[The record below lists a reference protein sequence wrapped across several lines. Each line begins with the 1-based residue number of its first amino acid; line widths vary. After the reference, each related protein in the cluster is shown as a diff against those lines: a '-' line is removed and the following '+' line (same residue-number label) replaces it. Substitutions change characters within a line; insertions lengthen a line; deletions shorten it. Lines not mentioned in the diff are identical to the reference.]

1 MDMADLPLQGLRPPA
16 STAERLVAPASPSPP
31 IAERLVAP
39 AAQSSSDVATI
50 APRASAPSIG
60 RVLMVGEGLAPLPT
74 DVLLSTLRRHGLIVS
89 WSSADEVASLPPQD
103 VCDVLLVDAAVGRGE
118 PLEWIRQLRQG
129 AATIDLLPL
138 PPPLPLLL
146 LGNARDHAVPAAA
159 ALAAGANDCLAWPF
173 DPVEL
178 VQRLANLTELSRLR
192 RSRRGEDDRV
202 RAELAARSASLD
214 GLIETGLMMSME
226 RDRSRLLR
234 CLLEEGRR
242 LLHCDGGTMYLV
254 TPESTL
260 RFELRTRDDSLPAWQ
275 IPLFNE
281 VTGRPNEN
289 YVSVYTALRCRSV
302 LIDDVY
308 SEARFDLSGTRA
320 FDAASGYHTV
330 SMLTVPIAPRG
341 GEAIGVLQF
350 MNAFDRRTGHVVP
363 FPPEMVSLVEA
374 LAAQAAVALDNLNL
388 VESQKQLMESLIR
401 VLATAI
407 DAKSPYTGRHCE
419 RVPELAFLL
428 AEAACR
434 ATEGPLAAFAF
445 RSEEEWQEGRSG
457 AWRHD
462 CGKVTTPEHVIDKAT
477 KLETIHNR
485 IHEVRMRFEV
495 LLRDVEI
502 ERLRE
507 RLQAVPASPP
517 GVADD
522 DEGAARH
529 AARRGRLIADFA
541 FVAQCN
547 IGSEA
552 MGEADVERLA
562 QIGAMPW
569 IRHLD
574 DRLGLSDA
582 ELDRLRAEPAQPLP
596 ATEALLADRPR
607 DVVARRAEA
616 EPDPSF
622 KFRMAVPEHLYHHGE
637 LYNLGV
643 RSGTLTPEERYKI
656 NEHMVHTITMLE
668 GMPFPKH
675 LRRVPEYAGTHHERM
690 DGKGYPRRLSGE
702 ALSVPSRIMAVADIF
717 EALTAS
723 DRPYKKAKTLSEA
736 LGVLRRMAGAH
747 IDVDIY
753 NLFLSSGV
761 FLEFARKHLDPEQI
775 DVLDGSPYL
784 LPVAGATPLESA
796 VGSSCATALDVRPGP
811 AVGLRPR

>member
-1 MDMADLPLQGLRPPA
+1 MDMADLPPQVLRPSA
-16 STAERLVAPASPSPP
+16 STAEPP
-31 IAERLVAP
+31 
-39 AAQSSSDVATI
+39 DVAARQSNRQ
-50 APRASAPSIG
+50 APRASAPMIG
-60 RVLMVGEGLAPLPT
+60 RVLVVGEGPAPAPA
-74 DVLLSTLRRHGLIVS
+74 DALLSTLRRHGLIARR
-89 WSSADEVASLPPQD
+89 SSADELASLLVKD
-103 VCDVLLVDAAVGRGE
+103 VWDVLLVDASVSHGE
-118 PLEWIRQLRQG
+118 PVEWIRALRQ
-129 AATIDLLPL
+129 A
-138 PPPLPLLL
+138 PPANDLPLLL
-146 LGNARDHAVPAAA
+146 LGNARQSAVSSAA

-173 DPVEL
+173 DPAEL
-178 VQRLANLTELSRLR
+178 AQRLVNLTELSRLR
-192 RSRRGEDDRV
+192 RSRGSEEGRV
-202 RAELAARSASLD
+202 RAELAARSARLD
-214 GLIETGLMMSME
+214 GLIETGLMISME

-234 CLLEEGRR
+234 RLLDEGRR
-242 LLHCDGGTMYLV
+242 LLHCDCGTMYLV

-260 RFELRTRDDSLPAWQ
+260 RFERRTRDDSLPSWQ

-289 YVSVYTALRCRSV
+289 YVSVYTALRSRSV

-308 SEARFDLSGTRA
+308 SETRFDLSGTRA
-320 FDAASGYHTV
+320 FDAASGYRTV

-350 MNAFDRRTGHVVP
+350 MNALDRQTGHVVP
-363 FPPEMVSLVEA
+363 FPAEMVSLVEA
-374 LAAQAAVALDNLNL
+374 LAAQAAVALDNLML
-388 VESQKQLMESLIR
+388 VESHKQLMESLIR

-445 RSEEEWQEGRSG
+445 RSEAEWQEFRIG
-457 AWRHD
+457 AWLHD

-477 KLETIHNR
+477 KLEMIHNR

-495 LLRDVEI
+495 LLRDLEI

-507 RLQAVPASPP
+507 CLPDGP
-517 GVADD
+517 GSVLAD

-529 AARRGRLIADFA
+529 AARRDRLMADFA

-552 MGEADVERLA
+552 MDAGDIGRLA
-562 QIGAMPW
+562 QIGATPW
-569 IRHLD
+569 IRHFD
-574 DRLGLSDA
+574 DRLGLSDG
-582 ELDRLRAEPAQPLP
+582 ELDQLRAEPVQPLP
-596 ATEALLADRPR
+596 ATEALLSDRPR
-607 DVVARRAEA
+607 DIVARNAA
-616 EPDPSF
+616 AAPDASF
-622 KFRMAVPEHLYHHGE
+622 NFRMAVPEHLYHHGE

-668 GMPFPKH
+668 GMPFPKN
-675 LRRVPEYAGTHHERM
+675 LRRVPEYAGTHHERI

-702 ALSVPSRIMAVADIF
+702 QLSVPSRIMAVADIF

-723 DRPYKKAKTLSEA
+723 DRPYKKAKKLSEA
-736 LGVLRRMAGAH
+736 LAVLRRMAGAH
-747 IDVDIY
+747 IDVDIF

-784 LPVAGATPLESA
+784 LLGADAGA
-796 VGSSCATALDVRPGP
+796 VRPAPEGS
-811 AVGLRPR
+811 PR